1 MENITAFDNFEPT
14 TFPMEPFR
22 GTLTYSIFYRI
33 VPILFGSA
41 IVLSNLSIILTFLR
55 NDEGRKAFVN
65 IYIFYLAIADI
76 LIGGLVLIPLTIW
89 EFTGFPPLPIFV
101 CASWSIVTHFSV
113 TSSVVP
119 ILFLSFDR
127 YLLVNDPL
135 LYITKI
141 TAFRIHVRVLT
152 SLALCFIYC
161 ILLYHFSAA
170 AAYTNRQLDR
180 PMGIASQRTTLL
192 IHTLS

>member
-33 VPILFGSA
+33 VPFLFGSA

-76 LIGGLVLIPLTIW
+76 LIGGLVLIPLTI
-89 EFTGFPPLPIFV
+89 
-101 CASWSIVTHFSV
+101 
-113 TSSVVP
+113 
-119 ILFLSFDR
+119 
-127 YLLVNDPL
+127 
-135 LYITKI
+135 
-141 TAFRIHVRVLT
+141 
-152 SLALCFIYC
+152 
-161 ILLYHFSAA
+161 
-170 AAYTNRQLDR
+170 
-180 PMGIASQRTTLL
+180 
-192 IHTLS
+192 